1 MHRATAG
8 TMVDLARMNFRYC
21 VPFFLLLA
29 APLLSQSPPAA
40 APTPEILGFTYHIP
54 AGWVAI
60 DAQSTL
66 PEVKQQQAANAKT
79 DDEKKEIVCV
89 QIPISA
95 RREAPPSFLA
105 VMALPF
111 DCFGQIM
118 TAKDLPGL
126 AEGSSE
132 GPRKIFD
139 FADPVY
145 GTYAMGSH
153 TLWIERAKG
162 NPKGH
167 PDMPYTLEIA
177 CGLLKKAAV
186 CWMTVAGDDQALKDF
201 EGTAVTL
208 DEDFYPQLVPATA
221 FDKKPAS

>member
-1 MHRATAG
+1 
-8 TMVDLARMNFRYC
+8 MNVRYLL
-21 VPFFLLLA
+21 PSFLLIA
-29 APLLSQSPPAA
+29 APLLAQAPPAA
-40 APTPEILGFTYHIP
+40 APAPEDFGFTYHTP
-54 AGWVAI
+54 ESWDAI

-66 PEVKQQQAANAKT
+66 PEVKQQQAAKART
-79 DDEKKEIVCV
+79 DDERREIACV
-89 QIPISA
+89 QVPISA
-95 RREAPPSFLA
+95 RRPAPPSFLA

-118 TAKDLPGL
+118 TAKDLPGF
-126 AEGSSE
+126 AEGSSK
-132 GPRKIFD
+132 GPRNFFD
-139 FADPVY
+139 FGDPVY
-145 GTYAMGSH
+145 GSYAMGSH

-167 PDMPYTLEIA
+167 PEMPYTLEIA

-208 DEDFYPQLVPATA
+208 DGDSYPQLVPATA